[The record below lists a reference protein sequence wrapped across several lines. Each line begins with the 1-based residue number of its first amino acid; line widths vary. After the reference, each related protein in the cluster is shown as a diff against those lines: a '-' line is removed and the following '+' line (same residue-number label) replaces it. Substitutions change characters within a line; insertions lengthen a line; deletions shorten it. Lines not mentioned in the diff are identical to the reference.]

1 MVYYNHE
8 NEESTQGSQLVG
20 SPCVES
26 QGWIYARQ
34 EESYQQEDMQEEGAS
49 MSRPDYIPFFES
61 GDLVEID
68 FGYGDKSIGLFMHY
82 EKWADDLRA
91 KVFWDG
97 QDMST
102 PVVQLTLIKRA
113 TE

>member
-8 NEESTQGSQLVG
+8 NEEGG
-20 SPCVES
+20 
-26 QGWIYARQ
+26 
-34 EESYQQEDMQEEGAS
+34 S